1 MDQWM
6 LHASGHS
13 TSCVQDY
20 GKAGLYRARSVLPTL
35 AERNPLSDLQA
46 QRATGWAM
54 DENGR

>member
-1 MDQWM
+1 M